1 MLAKDS
7 KTLLLL
13 ESDDG
18 NREMIQSIVLDHDL
32 AMQSAF
38 NLEDALRSL
47 EKAKAF
53 AFAFNLDLVEGD
65 PLELVRKVRQEHPDV
80 PLLCILD
87 EGRLPLFIVAD

>member
-1 MLAKDS
+1 MANDS

-38 NLEDALRSL
+38 SLDDALRHVPRPAGRWTPL
-47 EKAKAF
+47 PVEGVDETRRAFVEAF
-53 AFAFNLDLVEGD
+53 AAALS
-65 PLELVRKVRQEHPDV
+65 
-80 PLLCILD
+80 
-87 EGRLPLFIVAD
+87 